1 MNDVSVFLDELKAL
15 NVQGMFTASE
25 LFTSLVLVTAILIV
39 RRLLIRYVWRD
50 AEILAKDQRN
60 WIIRIKNISAILLLI
75 GLVLIWAPQ
84 LHTFALSIAAFAAA
98 VVIATKE
105 MILCLT
111 GAVMRV
117 STQPFNATDWV
128 SVDGTVGEVVD
139 LDIFAFKIQEVDI
152 KGRSY
157 HFTGRTVTVPNSKI
171 FSSNVENYNFFK
183 AYVFEDVKI
192 TIPHVGIDPEAAAM
206 TLREITEKHFAQYR
220 ADAIAFN
227 RKIRRRSGFGIGS
240 AEPSYDLT
248 TTDTGNYIYA
258 VKMFVPTM
266 LAARIRGDIT
276 RDFIAYAYKIR
287 LAAQEKDKAGAN
299 APISA
304 ATGGGQAEAA
314 PEDDV

>member
-25 LFTSLVLVTAILIV
+25 LFTSLVLVTAILIA
-39 RRLLIRYVWRD
+39 RRLLIRYIWRD
-50 AEILAKDQRN
+50 TEVLAKDQRS

-128 SVDGTVGEVVD
+128 SVDGTVGEVID

-171 FSSNVENYNFFK
+171 FSSNVENFNFFK

-192 TIPHVGIDPEAAAM
+192 TIPHVNIDPEDAA
-206 TLREITEKHFAQYR
+206 TKLREITEKHFSQHR

-240 AEPSYDLT
+240 AEPSYDLA
-248 TTDTGNYIYA
+248 TTDTGNYIYS
-258 VKMFVPTM
+258 VKMFVPTV
-266 LAARIRGDIT
+266 LAARLRGEIT
-276 RDFIAYAYKIR
+276 RDFIAYAYKVR
-287 LAAQEKDKAGAN
+287 LAAQEKDKQPAQQS
-299 APISA
+299 PA
-304 ATGGGQAEAA
+304 ATVQGASATEAD
-314 PEDDV
+314 DDV

>member
-1 MNDVSVFLDELKAL
+1 MSDVSAFLDELKAL

-25 LFTSLVLVTAILIV
+25 LFTSMVLVTAILIV
-39 RRLLIRYVWRD
+39 RRLLIRYIWRD

-111 GAVMRV
+111 GAIMRV

-152 KGRSY
+152 KGRTY

-192 TIPHVGIDPEAAAM
+192 TIPHTGIDPEAAAQ
-206 TLREITEKHFAQYR
+206 TLREITEKHFGQHR

-248 TTDTGNYIYA
+248 TTDTGNYVYA
-258 VKMFVPTM
+258 VRMFVPTV
-266 LAARIRGDIT
+266 LAARLRGDIT
-276 RDFIAYAYKIR
+276 RDFIAYAYKVR
-287 LAAQEKDKAGAN
+287 QAAQEKDKAQG
-299 APISA
+299 SA
-304 ATGGGQAEAA
+304 APAASTAGAQAEPAA
-314 PEDDV
+314 DDNV

>member
-1 MNDVSVFLDELKAL
+1 MNQDMSVFLDELKAL
-15 NVQGMFTASE
+15 NIQGMFTASE
-25 LFTSLVLVTAILIV
+25 LFTSMVLVTAVLII
-39 RRLLIRYVWRD
+39 RHLLIRYIWRD
-50 AEILAKDQRN
+50 SEILAKDQRN

-157 HFTGRTVTVPNSKI
+157 NFTGRTVTVPNSKI

-192 TIPHVGIDPEAAAM
+192 TVPHANVDPEAAAL
-206 TLREITEKHFAQYR
+206 TLRDITEKHFNQHR
-220 ADAIAFN
+220 ADAQAFN

-240 AEPSYDLT
+240 AEPSYDIA
-248 TTDTGNYIYA
+248 TTDTGNYIYT
-258 VKMFVPTM
+258 VRMFVPTV
-266 LAARIRGDIT
+266 LAARLRAEIT
-276 RDFIAYAYKIR
+276 REFIAYVYQSR
-287 LAAQEKDKAGAN
+287 LELQEKEKAGQ
-299 APISA
+299 SA
-304 ATGGGQAEAA
+304 AAAPSAASEAA
-314 PEDDV
+314 VPADDV

>member
-1 MNDVSVFLDELKAL
+1 MDQDVSVFLDELKAL
-15 NVQGMFTASE
+15 NIQGMFTASE
-25 LFTSLVLVTAILIV
+25 LFTSLVLVTAVLIV
-39 RRLLIRYVWRD
+39 RRLLIRYIWRD

-111 GAVMRV
+111 GAIMRV

-171 FSSNVENYNFFK
+171 FSANVENFNFFK

-192 TIPHVGIDPEAAAM
+192 TVPHANIDPEAAAL
-206 TLREITEKHFAQYR
+206 TLREITERYFSPHR
-220 ADAIAFN
+220 ADALAFN

-240 AEPSYDLT
+240 AEPVYDLA
-248 TTDTGNYIYA
+248 TTDAGNYIYS
-258 VKMFVPTM
+258 VRMFVPTV
-266 LAARIRGDIT
+266 LAARLRAEIT
-276 RDFIAYAYKIR
+276 REFIAYVYQSR
-287 LAAQEKDKAGAN
+287 LAAQEKETAKT
-299 APISA
+299 APPALPSQ
-304 ATGGGQAEAA
+304 ATGGEAA
-314 PEDDV
+314 DGDV